1 MSYELVYDLAQVQ
14 SIWDESLFQLLVC
27 ITLAGIVYRFP
38 TWFSG
43 YFPSRVAK
51 RRAIVVGVLVAL
63 YGGFPLMVLPDA
75 EVRTLYL
82 QGRTKVA
89 TGQLIT
95 HEMRPADNA
104 NLAHFR
110 VGTVTFNYPRGLD
123 EGSLTKFAMNEPI
136 RTAKQSL
143 RVHYVQLPDKTN
155 HVVRIEIPRS
165 S

>member
-14 SIWDESLFQLLVC
+14 SIWDESLFRLFVC

-63 YGGFPLMVLPDA
+63 YGGFALTVHPDS
-75 EVRTLYL
+75 EVQTFYL
-82 QGRTKVA
+82 QGQTKVA

-95 HEMRPADNA
+95 HAMRSANNA

-110 VGTVTFNYPRGLD
+110 VGTVTFNYPRCCAD
-123 EGSLTKFAMNEPI
+123 PRPRRDQAGSVKA
-136 RTAKQSL
+136 RTRTSENRA
-143 RVHYVQLPDKTN
+143 
-155 HVVRIEIPRS
+155 
-165 S
+165 

>member
-14 SIWDESLFQLLVC
+14 SIWDESLFRLLVC

-63 YGGFPLMVLPDA
+63 YSGFALTIHPDS
-75 EVRTLYL
+75 EVQTFYL
-82 QGRTKVA
+82 QGQTKVA

-95 HEMRPADNA
+95 HAMRSANNA

-110 VGTVTFNYPRGLD
+110 VGTVTFNYPRRLD
-123 EGSLTKFAMNEPI
+123 ESSLTKSAMNEPI
-136 RTAKQSL
+136 RIAKQAL

-155 HVVRIEIPRS
+155 HVVRIEIQRS